1 MLLHRLRET
10 FRTHALP
17 ALLAAGGLCLVLSTD
32 TLAQSAGSPG
42 LKEPVAPKVL
52 PGRLEAIQNINFR
65 EELRSL
71 LIDIAERGREGTRP
85 FFIVAEGGEELL
97 LRQPPPDR
105 PRDDNGVPVVPLFGD
120 KTMRPVDRIMLDNVQ
135 IHKGYQRAIDA
146 LSFDAL
152 FYGYEE
158 SGSPTP
164 EKVTNHRLLF
174 ADKYKQLRIPVW
186 TSDLVDTEQQ
196 AEAFYNRTEALD
208 IIGFANTSGSGF
220 FDAIPEYP
228 RRIPDANAANIDSIS
243 KVKNFIKITDSSA
256 FESKERF
263 VQAMQGTNYDAIV
276 VDVFHGRGNPLTAD
290 EVESL
295 KYKRLGA
302 TRIVL
307 ARVDVSRI
315 SDQAYFWKD
324 EWSDALP
331 PWVFDSSKD
340 NSSFLDVM
348 FWSPEWR
355 EILFGRTDSYIG
367 GIYLLGFDGIY
378 LTGLDAYE
386 KYEDILY
393 RFRIANQ

>member
-10 FRTHALP
+10 FRKNALP
-17 ALLAAGGLCLVLSTD
+17 ALLVAGGLCLVLSTD
-32 TLAQSAGSPG
+32 TLAQSTGTPG
-42 LKEPVAPKVL
+42 LKEPVAPKIL
-52 PGRLEAIQNINFR
+52 PGKLEAIQNINFR

-174 ADKYKQLRIPVW
+174 ADKYKQMRIPVW